1 MTRQAMFILDLD
13 GVLSPLASDSAI
25 GMAVAVVGRYRL
37 PYQPAVVNGL
47 NALNRDEH
55 VHLRWL
61 TSWGEDAR
69 SLVAP
74 AMGLHDFPLLGLVR
88 RRTEAGTWPKHD
100 AIIRRVSVGTRFA
113 WVDDDLTP
121 ARQRDVRRTHGDEHC
136 LLMRPDPAVG
146 ITVDDLHVIARFL
159 EASVPPA

>member
-1 MTRQAMFILDLD
+1 MFILDLD

-25 GMAVAVVGRYRL
+25 GMAVAVVGRYRI

-47 NALNRDEH
+47 NALNRDGH
-55 VHLRWL
+55 VQLRWL

-69 SLVAP
+69 TFVAP
-74 AMGLHDFPLLGLVR
+74 AMGLHDFPLLDLVR
-88 RRTEAGTWPKHD
+88 RRTEVGTWPKHD
-100 AIIRRVSVGTRFA
+100 AIIRCVSVGTRFA

-121 ARQRDVRRTHGDEHC
+121 ARQRAVRRTHGDEHS
-136 LLMRPDPAVG
+136 LLVRPDPAVG
-146 ITVDDLHVIARFL
+146 LTVDDIHVIARFL